1 MLKEFARDLKKLREL
16 KGITIS
22 EISAQTRIN
31 PKFLNNIESGI
42 FDFQPET
49 YIRSF
54 IKEYAK
60 AIGENEH
67 HVLNDYDKAKAGFYA
82 RRKFVSKEGKE
93 IVIPEDK
100 PPIFEGETTENQDE
114 ELVYS
119 KGIQKEK
126 PDYYKSEY
134 EFSGNDTQG
143 KTFARKII
151 FGILVA
157 AVLAGIYFLA
167 AYLNDS
173 GDKKT
178 EIKPKSFKEMS
189 SEYENKIA
197 DKRDSIR
204 KQDSLKSVAADS
216 LRLMVRALKDITIK
230 VYIDENKVLEEV
242 IPAKDSL
249 LLKAKEQFRF
259 SATANSS
266 VELYLNGAYLRKPV
280 TLTGTSIKNLVIKK
294 EGIIQ

>member
-1 MLKEFARDLKKLREL
+1 MLKEFAKDLKKLREL

-31 PKFLNNIESGI
+31 PKFLINIESGI

-60 AIGENEH
+60 AIDENEH

-82 RRKFVSKEGKE
+82 RRKFVTEEGKE
-93 IVIPEDK
+93 IIIAEEK
-100 PPIFEGETTENQDE
+100 PPAPTVESADEGEE
-114 ELVYS
+114 EQVYS
-119 KGIQKEK
+119 KGIKEDK
-126 PDYYKSEY
+126 PDYYKSQYGY
-134 EFSGNDTQG
+134 ENDVPNRR
-143 KTFARKII
+143 FAKKII
-151 FGILVA
+151 LTILVA
-157 AVLAGIYFLA
+157 AVLAGIYFLVD
-167 AYLNDS
+167 YLNSS

-178 EIKPKSFKEMS
+178 EVKPKSFNEITS
-189 SEYENKIA
+189 DYQTKIT
-197 DKRDSIR
+197 DKRDSL
-204 KQDSLKSVAADS
+204 KKADSLKHVTADS
-216 LRLMVRALKDITIK
+216 LRLLVKALKDITIK
-230 VYIDENKVLEEV
+230 VYIDEDKVIEED

-266 VELYLNGAYLRKPV
+266 VELYLNGAYLRKPA
-280 TLTGTSIKNLVIKK
+280 TLSGTSIKNLVIKK
-294 EGIIQ
+294 DGIVSQ